1 MSNPSKSNISVKPQ
15 LSRDM
20 GFASALSIG
29 VGTMIAAGIF
39 TLSGLAVRDV
49 GSGAILAFLIAAFV
63 ALLTAMVYCEFSAM
77 YPESGGGYLYARRTF
92 SPPLAY
98 FVGWTLLIGYTSSC
112 AFYIASLSS
121 YFQEFVWH
129 SPFEEMA
136 GLLSLGALILLNIK
150 GTKETARFQIFITA
164 GKVILL
170 LWFVTG
176 GFKDVNFEILA
187 DKMSYDFMKI
197 GSTAG
202 LVFITFFGFSAIAAS
217 AGEVRRPI
225 RNIPRAIFWSLGIV
239 TVLYTLVIIIL
250 VAADLNEYTEA
261 SLGNVAK
268 TILGPVGGMVIV
280 LGSLFSM
287 ISASNAS
294 ILASSRII
302 LSMSQLGQLPEG
314 LGAINPRTRTP
325 IISLLLVGA
334 LTMELSRSF
343 ELENL
348 AHFADLIL
356 LLGLVFVNI
365 ALIYNRK
372 KFPKVRRPFRVPFVP
387 VFPIIA
393 TIANIYLIFLLF
405 QYIETVFFAI
415 MWLLFG
421 VLGFFAWKGFQVD
434 EEALPGAPS
443 LVAESSNINDE
454 DRFRVLVPISNPAN
468 MEKLLNLAS
477 SIANDHYGE
486 VVVLRVLT
494 VPEQF
499 TPRVEDV
506 DADKEHELMEKA
518 HEFLTGKGVS
528 MNSVIRIAHNP
539 ARAILE
545 TSREWKCNLILLGWK
560 GYTSTANRIMGE
572 VVDDVAKYARANIL
586 LAKIQGDLN
595 LDKIL
600 IPTSGGTNSVLA
612 EKYASSL
619 LEKDKGLIHLCSV
632 VRPNIS
638 LEQEDKMLSILLE
651 AEGRIQDL
659 NGPLVDAK
667 LVKNSSVTYGIIDE
681 SENYDAIMI
690 GASRDS
696 FFKRTLGSTPERI
709 ARNSQKTVFV
719 VKQYSPVKGLF
730 KRIFDN

>member
-1 MSNPSKSNISVKPQ
+1 MSNSSKSNIKVKPQ

-20 GFASALSIG
+20 GFSSALSIG

-92 SPPLAY
+92 SPPMAY

-136 GLLSLGALILLNIK
+136 GLLSLGALVLLNIK

-170 LWFVTG
+170 LWFVSG
-176 GFKDVNFEILA
+176 GFKDVNFEILSE
-187 DKMSYDFMKI
+187 KMSYDFMKI

-239 TVLYTLVIIIL
+239 TVLYTLVILIL
-250 VAADLNEYTEA
+250 VTADLNEYTEA
-261 SLGNVAK
+261 AMGNVAK
-268 TILGPVGGMVIV
+268 TLLGPVGGMVIV

-294 ILASSRII
+294 ILASSRIV

-343 ELENL
+343 ELETL
-348 AHFADLIL
+348 AHFTDLIL

-387 VFPIIA
+387 IFPVIA
-393 TIANIYLIFLLF
+393 IIANIYLILLLF

-415 MWLLFG
+415 MWLSFG

-434 EEALPGAPS
+434 EDALPGAPS
-443 LVAESSNINDE
+443 LVAESSNINDQE
-454 DRFRVLVPISNPAN
+454 RFRVLVPISNPAN
-468 MEKLLNLAS
+468 MEKLLGLAS

-506 DADKEHELMEKA
+506 DAEKEHELIEKA
-518 HEFLTGKGVS
+518 HEFLANKGVS

-545 TSREWKCNLILLGWK
+545 TSREWKCDLILLGWK

-572 VVDDVAKYARANIL
+572 VVDDVVKYARANIL
-586 LAKIQGDLN
+586 LAKIEGDLN
-595 LDKIL
+595 LEKIV
-600 IPTSGGTNSVLA
+600 IPTSGGVNSILA

-632 VRPNIS
+632 ARPNVS
-638 LEQEDKMLSILLE
+638 LEEEDKMLSNLLE
-651 AEGRIQDL
+651 AEARIHDL

-667 LVKNSSVTYGIIDE
+667 LIKNSSVTYGVIDE

-690 GASRDS
+690 GASRDN
-696 FFKRTLGSTPERI
+696 FFKRTVGSTPERI
-709 ARNSQKTVFV
+709 ARNSKKTVFV
-719 VKQYSPVKGLF
+719 VKQYSPVKGLL